1 MLLCF
6 CLGWIFGTAWMGK
19 TGFDSLLGTA
29 MALLSFVFIVITS
42 KLLTQQRLFVKTL
55 SAGLVLCLGGY
66 LGFAYANQQL
76 KQRLQYTVH
85 QPESTSVVVYV
96 HALNQYSENS
106 IQQRVQ
112 VLNTARQPIQY
123 LLYLAKT
130 KAVSTSDLELEL
142 GKYYQIE
149 GQLKPAHTYATAGVF
164 DQEKWLLQQ
173 NIQATFRVKH
183 AVALDE
189 VQIKALG
196 YADIWW
202 QQHTA
207 VQQFRLW
214 TEKQRLAFRVKILH
228 LPLAHKGLLLAL
240 LTGDKSLLDVATVD
254 QFQRFGISHLLAI
267 SGPHVLIF
275 AVLICWMITRFI
287 RRFAPRLYLK
297 IPRQFILIWP
307 FIGCVFVYCAFVG
320 FEIPAMR
327 TLIMTVVASG
337 MLLLRLKIQAL
348 KLLVYSATILLLF
361 DPFSILS
368 AAFWLSYGA
377 CFILL
382 RIYQTLWQHQQA
394 LEAHASVWTK
404 LRLSLHLL
412 ITSQWK
418 IFIALF
424 PMMALFFKQV
434 AWIAPLSNLIAIPT
448 LGLVVVPLDVLAAFV
463 DFFAPAVASVFFQ
476 FNDLC
481 LSLLLSLFDAIDHV
495 FNPQLLNIAL
505 NPAMLL
511 LLSLCICILYLPDGV
526 VPKAWLFLGL
536 VAICLKAY
544 MPQTF
549 QLTVLDVGQGQSI
562 LLREGKH
569 SMMVDTGGYYDEKK
583 FSIGKNII
591 LPYLSRQGLSS
602 IDQLVLTHLDQD
614 HSGAYFSIQDQL
626 AVKKLYAS
634 EHVDVPTGTQFE
646 YCQRGQVWQWENVR
660 IEVLSPNNIQTVR
673 AGAQRNE
680 NSCVLYIRLANAMP
694 YQTYLLMGDAG
705 WQTEYELL
713 NAYPNLQV
721 DVLVLGHH
729 GSRHSSS
736 FDFLRHYQPKLAI
749 ASAGKW
755 NRYGHPSKETLA
767 RLKALNIPLLS
778 TAEKGSIEF
787 KAKESHIQIIAYR
800 DQWQWLSH

>member
-6 CLGWIFGTAWMGK
+6 CLGWIFGTAWMGT
-19 TGFDSLLGTA
+19 TGFDAQMSTVL
-29 MALLSFVFIVITS
+29 ALLSFVFIIISS
-42 KLLTQQRLFVKTL
+42 KFIAQKGIVFKTL
-55 SAGLVLCLGGY
+55 STALILCLGAY

-85 QPESTSVVVYV
+85 QPENTSILVYV
-96 HALNQYSENS
+96 HALNQYSEHS
-106 IQQRVQ
+106 IQQRVM
-112 VLNTARQPIQY
+112 VLNAARQPLQY
-123 LLYLAKT
+123 LLYLPKT
-130 KAVSTSDLELEL
+130 KTVSSSDLELEL
-142 GKYYQIE
+142 GHYYQLE

-164 DQEKWLLQQ
+164 DQEQWLLQQ
-173 NIQATFRVKH
+173 NIQATFRVKR
-183 AVALDE
+183 AIALNE
-189 VQIKALG
+189 AQIKALG
-196 YADIWW
+196 YSDILY
-202 QQHTA
+202 QQ
-207 VQQFRLW
+207 QKLIPQFRLW
-214 TEKQRLAFRVKILH
+214 TEKQRLAFRVKIFH

-240 LTGDKSLLDVATVD
+240 LTGDKSLLDEATVD

-275 AVLICWMITRFI
+275 AMLICWIITRCI
-287 RRFAPRLYLK
+287 RKFAPQLYLK

-307 FIGCVFVYCAFVG
+307 FMGCVFVYCAFVG

-327 TLIMTVVASG
+327 TFIMTVVASG
-337 MLLLRLKIQAL
+337 MLLLRLKIHAL
-348 KLLVYSATILLLF
+348 KLLVYSATLLLLF

-382 RIYQTLWQHQQA
+382 RIYQTLWLQQQS
-394 LEAHASVWTK
+394 LEANTAWWVK
-404 LRLSLHLL
+404 LRLSLHVL

-434 AWIAPLSNLIAIPT
+434 AWIAPLSNLLAIPS

-463 DFFAPAVASVFFQ
+463 NFFAPGIASVIFQ
-476 FNDLC
+476 FNDFC
-481 LSLLLSLFDAIDHV
+481 LTLLLSLLNVIDHV
-495 FNPQLLNIAL
+495 FNPQLLNITF
-505 NPAMLL
+505 NPATIL
-511 LLSLCICILYLPDGV
+511 LLSLCIFIFYLPDGI
-526 VPKAWLFLGL
+526 VPKAWLLLGL
-536 VAICLKAY
+536 VAICLKSY
-544 MPQTF
+544 TPQPF

-562 LLREGKH
+562 LVREGRH
-569 SMMVDTGGYYDEKK
+569 SMMVDTGGYYDEQK

-591 LPYLSRQGLSS
+591 LPFLSRQGLSS

-626 AVKKLYAS
+626 AIKSLYAS
-634 EHVDVPTGTQFE
+634 EHVAVPNATQFE
-646 YCQRGQVWQWENVR
+646 YCQQGQVWQWENVH
-660 IEVLSPNNIQTVR
+660 IEVLSPNNIQAVR
-673 AGAQRNE
+673 AGAERNE
-680 NSCVLYIRLANAMP
+680 NSCVLYIRMNHAMP
-694 YQTYLLMGDAG
+694 YQSYLLMGDAG

-713 NAYPNLQV
+713 KAYPNLQV

-736 FDFLRHYQPKLAI
+736 FDFLQHYQPKLAI

-787 KAKESHIQIIAYR
+787 KAKDGRIQLIAFR
-800 DQWQWLSH
+800 DQWQWLNH